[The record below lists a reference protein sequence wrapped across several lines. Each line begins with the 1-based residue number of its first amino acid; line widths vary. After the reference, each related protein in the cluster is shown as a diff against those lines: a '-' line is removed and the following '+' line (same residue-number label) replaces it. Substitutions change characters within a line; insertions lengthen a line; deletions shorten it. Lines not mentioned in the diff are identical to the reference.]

1 MSSFKVFDIAG
12 SGMSAESVRLNT
24 VASNLANADSVS
36 GDPTQVYQA
45 KHPVFQSVQAL
56 GEAALGPT
64 TFGGAATLGAASNQ
78 LAQQASASVKVS
90 GITANT
96 AAPEARY
103 DPSNPLANSDGYVYS
118 SNVNVV
124 EEMTDMIS
132 ASRSYQNNVEV
143 MNTARNMMLD
153 TLKLGQS

>member
-1 MSSFKVFDIAG
+1 MSSFNVFDIAG

-45 KHPVFQSVQAL
+45 KHPVFQAVQASAM
-56 GEAALGPT
+56 AAGQN
-64 TFGGAATLGAASNQ
+64 S
-78 LAQQASASVKVS
+78 QANASVKVL
-90 GITANT
+90 GITQNT

-103 DPSNPLANSDGYVYS
+103 DPSNPLANSDGYVYAP
-118 SNVNVV
+118 NVNVV
-124 EEMTDMIS
+124 EEMADMIS

-143 MNTARNMMLD
+143 MNTARNLMLD

>member
-1 MSSFKVFDIAG
+1 MSSFKVFEIAG

-36 GDPTQVYQA
+36 GDPSQVYQA
-45 KHPVFQSVQAL
+45 KHPVFQSVQ
-56 GEAALGPT
+56 E
-64 TFGGAATLGAASNQ
+64 LGAAASQ
-78 LAQQASASVKVS
+78 TAQQASASVRVL
-90 GITANT
+90 GIAANQ
-96 AAPEARY
+96 AAPEAHY
-103 DPSNPLANSDGYVYS
+103 DPGNPLANSDGYIYS
-118 SNVNVV
+118 PNVNAV

>member
-1 MSSFKVFDIAG
+1 MIHLPPHAAFTRPTRPL
-12 SGMSAESVRLNT
+12 RLNT

-56 GEAALGPT
+56 GAAALGT
-64 TFGGAATLGAASNQ
+64 TALGTATMGTGSSHLS
-78 LAQQASASVKVS
+78 QQASASVKVS
-90 GITANT
+90 GIAANT